1 MRQAAKALETRS
13 NDTAG
18 LGQNRLDKVSRSRL
32 LD

>member
-18 LGQNRLDKVSRSRL
+18 LDQNKPNKLSRSRL
-32 LD
+32 WD